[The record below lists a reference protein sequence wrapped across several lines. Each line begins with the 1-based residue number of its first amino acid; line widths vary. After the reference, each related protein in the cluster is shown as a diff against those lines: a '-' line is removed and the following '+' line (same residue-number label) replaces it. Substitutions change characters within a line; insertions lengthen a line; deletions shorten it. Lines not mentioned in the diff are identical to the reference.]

1 MLGPPMMLYNTC
13 PDRPSLFRTRKPHV
27 LIGRTMLHCGYK
39 GYNTYVITNYKYAA
53 TRTNKALPG
62 PPGLPYFG
70 PVWTYLRDP
79 LAFTLNNYRRYG
91 EVIRIELVGIRGAAL
106 HGAAANR
113 YVLVDAADNFLIA
126 PLIDRLRA
134 RWIVGQGLL
143 FIDDPAHRRQRRL
156 IMPAFSRK
164 RIEEY
169 QQVMRETA
177 GQVLDGWTPG
187 EEIDISVEMH
197 RLALTVAGRT
207 LFSMDL
213 AGAARELG
221 NAAGAVVQ
229 AISNPLNIG
238 LAQLS
243 FDVPPWGIGRTLRRS
258 LARIDRVLSDII
270 ERHKRDGLDAGD
282 AVSMLV
288 AARDE
293 AGEGLTT
300 SQIRDHLLT
309 LFVAGHETSANALSW
324 TFYLLAQH
332 PEVTRK
338 LLSELET
345 QLGGKS
351 PTPAD
356 LERLPYLEQVAKE
369 ALRLYPPAPSASRI
383 AKEDFEWKGY
393 TIPAGALI
401 SYSPFVS
408 HRMPDQFREPEVFR
422 PERFDPV
429 AGDPIPPYAYIPFG
443 AGPRSC
449 VGAPFAMMEIKTV
462 LAMALQRFRLNLVAG
477 QRVEA
482 TVRTTVQPK
491 YGIRM
496 VPWHQDGHVERP
508 PARVTATCL

>member
-1 MLGPPMMLYNTC
+1 
-13 PDRPSLFRTRKPHV
+13 
-27 LIGRTMLHCGYK
+27 
-39 GYNTYVITNYKYAA
+39 VIENHKYAA

-62 PPGLPYFG
+62 PPGAPYFG
-70 PVWTYLRDP
+70 PVRTYLRDP
-79 LAFTLNNYRRYG
+79 LAFMLNNYRLYG

-187 EEIDISVEMH
+187 EEIDVSAEMH

-221 NAAGAVVQ
+221 SAVNAVVQ

-238 LAQLS
+238 FAQLS
-243 FDVPPWGIGRTLRRS
+243 FDVPPLGIGGTLRRS
-258 LARIDRVLSDII
+258 LARIDRVMCEVI
-270 ERHKRDGLDAGD
+270 ERHEREGLDAGD

-293 AGEGLTT
+293 TGEGLTT
-300 SQIRDHLLT
+300 SQIRDQLLT

-332 PEVTRK
+332 PHVTRK
-338 LLSELET
+338 VLSELET
-345 QLGGKS
+345 ELKGEP
-351 PTPAD
+351 PTAAD

-369 ALRLYPPAPSASRI
+369 GLRLYPPAPSANRI
-383 AKEDFEWKGY
+383 AREDFEWKGY

-462 LAMALQRFRLNLVAG
+462 LAMALQRFRLDLIGG
-477 QRVEA
+477 QRIEA
-482 TVRTTVQPK
+482 TVRTTLQPK

-496 VPWHQDGHVERP
+496 VPWEQDGHVERS
-508 PARVTATCL
+508 PARVTGNFLAGGPGEGG